1 MIQSE
6 IESRLRQAVAQHV
19 DDAEQEKI
27 LVRPCSDPKHGDFQS
42 NALMALAKKR
52 GMNPRLLAEKVVADL
67 RLGDICQSVDIAGP
81 GFLNFEIKSKV
92 IEEALAAALKEKI
105 PFVSPASEP
114 QAIIIDFSS
123 PNVAKPMHVGHIR
136 STILGDSLARILRM
150 LGHKVITDNHIGDW
164 GTQFGMLILGWKT
177 KLNKAALDS
186 DPISELERIY
196 KEINSDDS
204 LREAARNELVKLQ
217 QGDEENLKIW
227 RGMIELSQQQFD
239 RVYGRLD
246 VQFNE
251 TLGESFYN
259 PYLEEIVEE
268 LCSKNIAGVSEGA
281 IVVRFPDDDQLNDKP
296 AIVRKS
302 DGASNYTTT
311 DLATLRYRVEKWSP
325 NKIIYV
331 TDGRQQLHFQQLFK
345 IFRFWNNQFAGQLQH
360 VWFGSILGP
369 DGKPFKTRSGET
381 VRLDELLDEA
391 EQRAFKAVSEK
402 NPELEESEK
411 RTISKIIGIGALKYS
426 DLSSNRQSDYVFDW
440 DKMLSLQGNTA
451 PYLQYAYT
459 RVRSIFRKTT
469 EPNWDKVVI
478 NLDAA
483 EELSLAKHLMSFGH
497 TLEMVAED
505 NRPNYL
511 CNYLYDLAG
520 RFSRFY
526 ESCPVIKAGQAE
538 RESRLV
544 LCELTGR
551 VLQRGLDALGIQVTE
566 VM

>member
-1 MIQSE
+1 VIQSE

-52 GMNPRLLAEKVVADL
+52 GMNPRLLAEKVVDDL

-114 QAIIIDFSS
+114 QTIIIDFSS

-204 LREAARNELVKLQ
+204 LREAARYELVKLQ
-217 QGDEENLKIW
+217 QGDGENLKIW

-268 LCSKNIAGVSEGA
+268 LCAKNIAGVSEGA

-311 DLATLRYRVEKWSP
+311 DLATLRYRVGKWSP

-345 IFRFWNNQFAGQLQH
+345 IFRFWNNQFAGRLQH

>member
-52 GMNPRLLAEKVVADL
+52 GMNPRHLAEKVVGDL

-92 IEEALAAALKEKI
+92 IEEALAAALKEKV

-204 LREAARNELVKLQ
+204 LREAARYELVKLQ

-268 LCSKNIAGVSEGA
+268 LCAKNIAGVSEGA
-281 IVVRFPDDDQLNDKP
+281 IVVRFPDDDQLDDKP

>member
-52 GMNPRLLAEKVVADL
+52 GMNPRLLAEKVVDDL

-114 QAIIIDFSS
+114 QTIIIDFSS

-268 LCSKNIAGVSEGA
+268 LCAKNIAGVSEGA

>member
-52 GMNPRLLAEKVVADL
+52 GMNPRLLAEKVVDDL
-67 RLGDICQSVDIAGP
+67 RLGDICQSVGIAGP

-92 IEEALAAALKEKI
+92 IEEALTAALKEKI

-136 STILGDSLARILRM
+136 STILGDSLARILHM

-204 LREAARNELVKLQ
+204 LREAARYELVKLQ

-268 LCSKNIAGVSEGA
+268 LCAKNIAGVSEGA

-311 DLATLRYRVEKWSP
+311 DLATLRYRVERWSP

-345 IFRFWNNQFAGQLQH
+345 IFRFWNNQFAGQIQH
-360 VWFGSILGP
+360 VWFGSFLGP

-478 NLDAA
+478 NLDTA

-551 VLQRGLDALGIQVTE
+551 VLQRGLGALGIQVTE

>member
-52 GMNPRLLAEKVVADL
+52 GMNPRLLAEKVVDDL

-92 IEEALAAALKEKI
+92 IEEALAAALKEKV

-204 LREAARNELVKLQ
+204 LREAARYELVKLQ

-268 LCSKNIAGVSEGA
+268 LCAKNIAGVSEGA

-411 RTISKIIGIGALKYS
+411 RAISKIIGIGALKYS

-520 RFSRFY
+520 HFSRFY

>member
-52 GMNPRLLAEKVVADL
+52 GMNPRLLAEKVVDDL

>member
-52 GMNPRLLAEKVVADL
+52 GMNPRLLAEKVVDDL

-268 LCSKNIAGVSEGA
+268 LCAKNIAGVSEGA

-311 DLATLRYRVEKWSP
+311 DLATLRYRVGKWSP

>member
-52 GMNPRLLAEKVVADL
+52 GMNPRLLAEKVVDDL

-204 LREAARNELVKLQ
+204 LREAARYELVKLQ

-268 LCSKNIAGVSEGA
+268 LCAKNIAGVSEGA

>member
-52 GMNPRLLAEKVVADL
+52 GMNPRLLAEKVVDDL

-92 IEEALAAALKEKI
+92 IEEALAAALKEKV

-196 KEINSDDS
+196 KGINSDDS
-204 LREAARNELVKLQ
+204 LREAARYELVKLQ

-259 PYLEEIVEE
+259 PFLEEIVEE
-268 LCSKNIAGVSEGA
+268 LCAKNIAGVSEGA

-520 RFSRFY
+520 HFSRFY

>member
-52 GMNPRLLAEKVVADL
+52 GMNPRHLAEKVVGDL

-92 IEEALAAALKEKI
+92 IEEALAAALKEKV

-204 LREAARNELVKLQ
+204 LREAARYELVKLQ

-268 LCSKNIAGVSEGA
+268 LCAKNIAGVSEGA
-281 IVVRFPDDDQLNDKP
+281 IVVRFPDDDQLDDKP

-411 RTISKIIGIGALKYS
+411 RAISKIIGIGALKYS

>member
-1 MIQSE
+1 MIQAE
-6 IESRLRQAVAQHV
+6 IESRLRQVVAQHV
-19 DDAEQEKI
+19 PDAEQEKI
-27 LVRPCSDPKHGDFQS
+27 LVRPCSDSKHGDFQS
-42 NALMALAKKR
+42 NGLMALAKNR
-52 GMNPRLLAEKVVADL
+52 GMNPRNLAEKVVGDL
-67 RLGDICQSVDIAGP
+67 GLSDICQSVDIAGP
-81 GFLNFEIKSKV
+81 GFLNFKIKSSV
-92 IEEALAAALKEKI
+92 VEAVLASALKEDL
-105 PFVSPASEP
+105 PFVSSASEP
-114 QAIIIDFSS
+114 ETIIIDFSS

-177 KLNKAALDS
+177 KLNKAALEN

-196 KEINSDDS
+196 KEINSNES
-204 LREAARNELVKLQ
+204 QREAARHELVKLQ
-217 QGDEENLKIW
+217 QGDEENLEIW
-227 RGMIELSQQQFD
+227 RGMIELSQKQFD

-259 PYLEEIVEE
+259 PFLEEIVEQ
-268 LCSKNIAGVSEGA
+268 LCAKNIAVISEGA
-281 IVVRFPDDDQLNDKP
+281 IVVRFPDDVQLNDKP

-311 DLATLRYRVEKWSP
+311 DLATLRYRVKKWSP
-325 NKIIYV
+325 DKIVYV

-345 IFRFWNNQFAGQLQH
+345 IFRFWNNQFEGQLEH

-402 NPELEESEK
+402 NPELEESDK
-411 RTISKIIGIGALKYS
+411 RIISKTIGIGALKYS
-426 DLSSNRQSDYVFDW
+426 DLSSNRQSDYLFDW
-440 DKMLSLQGNTA
+440 AKMLSLQGNTA

-459 RVRSIFRKTT
+459 RVRSIFRKIE
-469 EPNWDKVVI
+469 EPDWGKVSI
-478 NLDAA
+478 SLEAG
-483 EELSLAKHLMSFGH
+483 EELSLAKHLMNFGH

-520 RFSRFY
+520 HFSRFY
-526 ESCPVIKAGQAE
+526 ESCPVIKADQVE

-551 VLQRGLDALGIQVTE
+551 VLRKGLNALGIEVAE

>member
-6 IESRLRQAVAQHV
+6 IESRLRRAVAEHV
-19 DDAEQEKI
+19 NDAEQERI

-52 GMNPRLLAEKVVADL
+52 GMNPRHLAEKVVGDL
-67 RLGDICQSVDIAGP
+67 RLGDICKSVDVAGH
-81 GFLNFEIKSKV
+81 GFLNFKIKSTV
-92 IEEALAAALKEKI
+92 VEEALAAALKEKI

-114 QAIIIDFSS
+114 QVIIIDFSS

-204 LREAARNELVKLQ
+204 LREAARYELVKLQ

-246 VQFNE
+246 IQFNE

-259 PYLEEIVEE
+259 PFLEEIVDE
-268 LCSKNIAGVSEGA
+268 LCAKNIAGVSEGA
-281 IVVRFPDDDQLNDKP
+281 IVVRFPDDDQLDDKP

-311 DLATLRYRVEKWSP
+311 DLATLRYRVERWSP
-325 NKIIYV
+325 NKIVYV

-345 IFRFWNNQFAGQLQH
+345 IFRFWDKQFLGQLEH

-391 EQRAFKAVSEK
+391 EQRAFKAVSKK
-402 NPELEESEK
+402 NPELEESDK
-411 RTISKIIGIGALKYS
+411 RTISKITGIGALKYS
-426 DLSSNRQSDYVFDW
+426 DLSSNRQSDYVFNW

-459 RVRSIFRKTT
+459 RVRSIFRKTA
-469 EPNWDKVVI
+469 EPNWDNVVI
-478 NLDAA
+478 CLDAA

-526 ESCPVIKAGQAE
+526 ESCPVIKAGQSE

-551 VLQRGLDALGIQVTE
+551 VLKRGLDALGIQVTE

>member
-1 MIQSE
+1 VIQSE

-52 GMNPRLLAEKVVADL
+52 GMNPRLLAEKVVDDL

-136 STILGDSLARILRM
+136 STILGDSVARILRM

-268 LCSKNIAGVSEGA
+268 LCAKNIAGVSEGA

>member
-52 GMNPRLLAEKVVADL
+52 GMNPRYLAEKVVGDL

-136 STILGDSLARILRM
+136 STILGDSLARILHM

-177 KLNKAALDS
+177 NLNKAALDS

-204 LREAARNELVKLQ
+204 LREAARYELVKLQ

-259 PYLEEIVEE
+259 PFLEEIVEE
-268 LCSKNIAGVSEGA
+268 LCAKNIAGVSEGA

-311 DLATLRYRVEKWSP
+311 DLATLRYRVERWSP
-325 NKIIYV
+325 DKIIYV

-345 IFRFWNNQFAGQLQH
+345 IFRFWNNQFVGQLQH

-459 RVRSIFRKTT
+459 RVRSIFRKTA

-478 NLDAA
+478 SLDAA

-551 VLQRGLDALGIQVTE
+551 VLQRGLGALGIQVTE

>member
-52 GMNPRLLAEKVVADL
+52 GMNPRLLAEKVVDDL

-268 LCSKNIAGVSEGA
+268 LCAKNIAGVSEGA

>member
-19 DDAEQEKI
+19 DDAEQERI

-42 NALMALAKKR
+42 NALMALAKKG
-52 GMNPRLLAEKVVADL
+52 GMNPRHLAEKVVGDL
-67 RLGDICQSVDIAGP
+67 RLGDICESVDIAGP
-81 GFLNFEIKSKV
+81 GFLNFKIKSTV

-136 STILGDSLARILRM
+136 STILGDSLVRILRM

-177 KLNKAALDS
+177 KLNKAALDC

-204 LREAARNELVKLQ
+204 LREAARYELVKLQ

-227 RGMIELSQQQFD
+227 RRMIELSQQQFD

-259 PYLEEIVEE
+259 PFLVEIVEE
-268 LCSKNIAGVSEGA
+268 LCAKNIAGESEGA

-311 DLATLRYRVEKWSP
+311 DLATLRYRVERWSP

-381 VRLDELLDEA
+381 VRLGELLDEA

-402 NPELEESEK
+402 NPELEVSDK

-459 RVRSIFRKTT
+459 RVRSIFRKTA
-469 EPNWDKVVI
+469 EPNWDKVAI
-478 NLDAA
+478 GLNTA

-497 TLEMVAED
+497 TLEMAAED

-551 VLQRGLDALGIQVTE
+551 VLQKGLDALGIQVTE

>member
-52 GMNPRLLAEKVVADL
+52 GMNPRLLAEKVVDDL

-114 QAIIIDFSS
+114 QTIIIDFSS

-204 LREAARNELVKLQ
+204 LREAARYELVKLQ

-268 LCSKNIAGVSEGA
+268 LCAKNIAGVSEGA

>member
-52 GMNPRLLAEKVVADL
+52 GMNPRHLAEKVVDDL

-92 IEEALAAALKEKI
+92 IEDALATALKEKI

-204 LREAARNELVKLQ
+204 LREAARYELVKLQ

-259 PYLEEIVEE
+259 PFLEEIVEE
-268 LCSKNIAGVSEGA
+268 LCAKNIAGISEGA

-311 DLATLRYRVEKWSP
+311 DLATLRYRVERWSP

-369 DGKPFKTRSGET
+369 DSKPFKTRSGET
-381 VRLDELLDEA
+381 VRLGELLDEA

-526 ESCPVIKAGQAE
+526 ESCPVIKAGQAD

>member
-52 GMNPRLLAEKVVADL
+52 GMNPRLLAEKVVDDL

-114 QAIIIDFSS
+114 QTIIIDFSS

-204 LREAARNELVKLQ
+204 LREAARYELVKLQ

-268 LCSKNIAGVSEGA
+268 LCAKNIAGVSEGA

-311 DLATLRYRVEKWSP
+311 DLATLRYRVGKWSP

-345 IFRFWNNQFAGQLQH
+345 IFRFWNNQFAGRLQH

>member
-1 MIQSE
+1 
-6 IESRLRQAVAQHV
+6 
-19 DDAEQEKI
+19 
-27 LVRPCSDPKHGDFQS
+27 
-42 NALMALAKKR
+42 
-52 GMNPRLLAEKVVADL
+52 
-67 RLGDICQSVDIAGP
+67 
-81 GFLNFEIKSKV
+81 
-92 IEEALAAALKEKI
+92 
-105 PFVSPASEP
+105 
-114 QAIIIDFSS
+114 
-123 PNVAKPMHVGHIR
+123 MHVGHIR

-204 LREAARNELVKLQ
+204 LREAARYELVKLQ

-259 PYLEEIVEE
+259 PFLEEIVEE
-268 LCSKNIAGVSEGA
+268 LCAKNIAAVSEGA

-311 DLATLRYRVEKWSP
+311 DLATLRYRVERWSP

-381 VRLDELLDEA
+381 VRLDQLLDEA

>member
-52 GMNPRLLAEKVVADL
+52 GMNPRLLAEKVVDDL

-204 LREAARNELVKLQ
+204 LREAARYELVKLQ

-268 LCSKNIAGVSEGA
+268 LCAKNIAGVSEGA

-311 DLATLRYRVEKWSP
+311 DLATLRYRVERWSP

-345 IFRFWNNQFAGQLQH
+345 IFSFWNNQFAGQLQH

>member
-52 GMNPRLLAEKVVADL
+52 GMNPRLLAEKVVDDL

-217 QGDEENLKIW
+217 QGDGENLKIW

-268 LCSKNIAGVSEGA
+268 LCAKNIAGVSEGA

-311 DLATLRYRVEKWSP
+311 DLATLRYRVERWSP

>member
-1 MIQSE
+1 VIQSE

-52 GMNPRLLAEKVVADL
+52 GMNPRLLAEKVVDDL

-92 IEEALAAALKEKI
+92 IEEALAAALKEKV

-204 LREAARNELVKLQ
+204 LREAARYELVKLQ

-268 LCSKNIAGVSEGA
+268 LCAKNIAGVSEGA

-411 RTISKIIGIGALKYS
+411 RAISKIIGIGALKYS

-520 RFSRFY
+520 HFSRFY

>member
-52 GMNPRLLAEKVVADL
+52 GMNPRLLAEKVVDDL

-204 LREAARNELVKLQ
+204 LREAARYELVKLQ
-217 QGDEENLKIW
+217 QGDGENLKIW

-268 LCSKNIAGVSEGA
+268 LCAKNIAGVSEGA

-311 DLATLRYRVEKWSP
+311 DLATLRYRVGKWSP

-345 IFRFWNNQFAGQLQH
+345 IFRFWNNQFAGRLQH

>member
-52 GMNPRLLAEKVVADL
+52 GMNPRLLAEKVVDDL

-92 IEEALAAALKEKI
+92 IEEALAAALKEKV

-268 LCSKNIAGVSEGA
+268 LCAKNIAGVSEGA

>member
-6 IESRLRQAVAQHV
+6 IESRLRRAVAEHV
-19 DDAEQEKI
+19 NDAEQERI

-52 GMNPRLLAEKVVADL
+52 GMNPRHLAEKVVGDL
-67 RLGDICQSVDIAGP
+67 RLGDICKSVDVAGH
-81 GFLNFEIKSKV
+81 GFLNFKIKSTV
-92 IEEALAAALKEKI
+92 VEEALAAALKEKI

-114 QAIIIDFSS
+114 QVIIIDFSS

-204 LREAARNELVKLQ
+204 LREAARYELVKLQ

-246 VQFNE
+246 IQFNE

-259 PYLEEIVEE
+259 PFLEEIVDE
-268 LCSKNIAGVSEGA
+268 LCAKNIAGVSEGA
-281 IVVRFPDDDQLNDKP
+281 IVVRFPDDDQLDDKP

-311 DLATLRYRVEKWSP
+311 DLATLRYRVERWSP
-325 NKIIYV
+325 NKIVYV

-345 IFRFWNNQFAGQLQH
+345 IFRFWDKQFLGQLEH

-391 EQRAFKAVSEK
+391 EQRAFKAVSKK
-402 NPELEESEK
+402 NPELEESDK
-411 RTISKIIGIGALKYS
+411 RTISKITGIGALKYS
-426 DLSSNRQSDYVFDW
+426 DLSSNRQSDYVFNW

-459 RVRSIFRKTT
+459 RVRSIFRKTA
-469 EPNWDKVVI
+469 EPNWDNVVI
-478 NLDAA
+478 CLDAA

-526 ESCPVIKAGQAE
+526 ESCPVIKAAQSE

-551 VLQRGLDALGIQVTE
+551 VLKRGLNALGIQVTE

>member
-52 GMNPRLLAEKVVADL
+52 GMNPRLLAEKVVDDL

-114 QAIIIDFSS
+114 QTIIIDFSS

-268 LCSKNIAGVSEGA
+268 LCAKNIAGVSEGA

-331 TDGRQQLHFQQLFK
+331 TDGRQQLHFQQ
-345 IFRFWNNQFAGQLQH
+345 
-360 VWFGSILGP
+360 
-369 DGKPFKTRSGET
+369 
-381 VRLDELLDEA
+381 
-391 EQRAFKAVSEK
+391 
-402 NPELEESEK
+402 
-411 RTISKIIGIGALKYS
+411 
-426 DLSSNRQSDYVFDW
+426 
-440 DKMLSLQGNTA
+440 
-451 PYLQYAYT
+451 
-459 RVRSIFRKTT
+459 
-469 EPNWDKVVI
+469 
-478 NLDAA
+478 
-483 EELSLAKHLMSFGH
+483 
-497 TLEMVAED
+497 
-505 NRPNYL
+505 
-511 CNYLYDLAG
+511 
-520 RFSRFY
+520 
-526 ESCPVIKAGQAE
+526 
-538 RESRLV
+538 
-544 LCELTGR
+544 
-551 VLQRGLDALGIQVTE
+551 
-566 VM
+566 

>member
-19 DDAEQEKI
+19 DDAEREKI

-52 GMNPRLLAEKVVADL
+52 GMNPRLLAEKVVDDL

-204 LREAARNELVKLQ
+204 LREAARYELVKLQ
-217 QGDEENLKIW
+217 QGDGENLKIW

-268 LCSKNIAGVSEGA
+268 LCAKNIAGVSEGA

>member
-52 GMNPRLLAEKVVADL
+52 GMNPRLLAEKVVDDL

-92 IEEALAAALKEKI
+92 IEEALAAALKEKV

-204 LREAARNELVKLQ
+204 LREAARYELVKLQ

-268 LCSKNIAGVSEGA
+268 LCAKNIAGVSEGA

-520 RFSRFY
+520 HFSRFY

>member
-52 GMNPRLLAEKVVADL
+52 GMNPRLLAEKVVDDL

-268 LCSKNIAGVSEGA
+268 LCAKNIAGVSEGA

-345 IFRFWNNQFAGQLQH
+345 IFRFWNNQFAGRLQH